1 MSDTDQFSVDNI
13 ETKLMSVLYAHID
26 TCFNQFALFD
36 KLIKDKFPE
45 NYNTTI
51 NPVIKAKFLLVLRN
65 LASRYDD
72 IKVEKINNIYSVTC
86 LSDKD
91 NLANVKNYIAETKT
105 QLNTGSTTTSNTT
118 SAVNNTTL
126 LDNTSPSIQI
136 NSDLGLDYS
145 DLVNYIIDNNLSDDI
160 SYVDPFDGNTIFHD
174 LVAVNNI
181 EKIKI
186 LVENSKFDYFVKN
199 KHGLTPIELTKN
211 PETIMCLSVGLAN
224 KYVKDTTEFKLKA
237 ETDKSKILA
246 LESRLAIYESA
257 NYKDELMI
265 KTNINYVIWVKLYD
279 SYIKNKF
286 IIMLFLAIY
295 FLYKVIF

>member
-1 MSDTDQFSVDNI
+1 MTDTDQFSVDNI

-26 TCFNQFALFD
+26 TCFSQFALFD

-51 NPVIKAKFLLVLRN
+51 NPIIKAKFLLVLRN

-91 NLANVKNYIAETKT
+91 NLTNVKNYTAEVKN
-105 QLNTGSTTTSNTT
+105 QQNTGSTTTNINST
-118 SAVNNTTL
+118 VNNTTQN
-126 LDNTSPSIQI
+126 NTTPSIQI
-136 NSDLGLDYS
+136 NSELGLDYA

-186 LVENSKFDYFVKN
+186 LIENSKFDYFVKN

-211 PETIMCLSVGLAN
+211 PEIIMFLSVGLAN
-224 KYVKDTTEFKLKA
+224 KYVKDTTELKLQA
-237 ETDKSKILA
+237 EIDKSKILA
-246 LESRLAIYESA
+246 LESRVAIYESA

-265 KTNINYVIWVKLYD
+265 KTNINYVMWVKLYD
-279 SYIKNKF
+279 SYTKNKF